1 MRNMSKATRPAPT
14 EITSGQLGAAIRA
27 DQRRIWEAVRRGS
40 EIFTKG
46 LYYTPGGH
54 MRWKPAAA
62 AAIVRELKL
71 VPPKAWEEAQG
82 PGLAKATGRKG
93 TR

>member
-1 MRNMSKATRPAPT
+1 MRNMSEATRRAPT

-27 DQRRIWEAVRRGS
+27 DQRRIWEAVQRKS

-46 LYYTPGGH
+46 LYRTPGGH

-62 AAIVRELKL
+62 AAIVRELGL
-71 VPPKAWEEAQG
+71 EPPKAWEEPQAHW
-82 PGLAKATGRKG
+82 LAKAPGRKG